1 MRCNCPRIPRDFL
14 VSGSSTD
21 NKKNKHFEVGR
32 IYRLQVPLPSTSATN
47 ADWLKDASHIR
58 PPGVQTPDTE
68 RVSAQSG
75 QRKRDGVQTPD
86 TERVSAQSGQKGEK
100 GERGS
105 GENSRDLV
113 CLKAL

>member
-32 IYRLQVPLPSTSATN
+32 IYRLQVPLPSTRPTN

-75 QRKRDGVQTPD
+75 QKGRGSNPRHGKSVCSIGAKRRKG
-86 TERVSAQSGQKGEK
+86 GK
-100 GERGS
+100 GERGK
-105 GENSRDLV
+105 GRDLV